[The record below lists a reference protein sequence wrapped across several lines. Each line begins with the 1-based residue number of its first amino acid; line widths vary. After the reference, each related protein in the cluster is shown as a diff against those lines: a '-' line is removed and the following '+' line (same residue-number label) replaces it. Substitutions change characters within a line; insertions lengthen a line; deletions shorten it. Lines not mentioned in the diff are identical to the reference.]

1 MQHPLYLYMR
11 KFLLLFHT
19 IKYLKWPQLYFRVYR
34 KLVKP
39 RVTQR
44 LEGQIPERNSKWWHV
59 WLYDEKITT
68 QYKATFLNHTKRL
81 KLPDDWNDESHSKL
95 WVYNL
100 HYFEDLLATG
110 AEAKY
115 DFHLEL
121 LNLWITQNSEG
132 SGNGWEPYP
141 TSLRISNVLKA
152 WQGGLPL
159 AEEHFIS
166 LYAQASFLSNDLEKH
181 LLGNHYFVNLKALLF
196 AGVILAEIIYL
207 TVFKSSKSNIS
218 EIVKSSNNTE
228 EIGNVLYTKYFIDFQ
243 LSGIVLLLAMIG
255 AIVLTH
261 VYRPSIKRQNIDKQN
276 TTYSK
281 DRIKLVETKSGEGI
295 NYNE

>member
-1 MQHPLYLYMR
+1 M
-11 KFLLLFHT
+11 FLLGTFYFFASFFIVTCISVIFSKNPVNSVLFLVLAFLNST
-19 IKYLKWPQLYFRVYR
+19 FSFILIGAEFVGIILAIVYIGAVAI
-34 KLVKP
+34 LFLFV
-39 RVTQR
+39 VMMLDIQ
-44 LEGQIPERNSKWWHV
+44 
-59 WLYDEKITT
+59 ITT
-68 QYKATFLNHTKRL
+68 LIFNIKRY
-81 KLPDDWNDESHSKL
+81 
-95 WVYNL
+95 V
-100 HYFEDLLATG
+100 
-110 AEAKY
+110 
-115 DFHLEL
+115 
-121 LNLWITQNSEG
+121 
-132 SGNGWEPYP
+132 
-141 TSLRISNVLKA
+141 
-152 WQGGLPL
+152 PL
-159 AEEHFIS
+159 
-166 LYAQASFLSNDLEKH
+166 
-181 LLGNHYFVNLKALLF
+181 ALLF

-218 EIVKSSNNTE
+218 EIVRSSNNTE